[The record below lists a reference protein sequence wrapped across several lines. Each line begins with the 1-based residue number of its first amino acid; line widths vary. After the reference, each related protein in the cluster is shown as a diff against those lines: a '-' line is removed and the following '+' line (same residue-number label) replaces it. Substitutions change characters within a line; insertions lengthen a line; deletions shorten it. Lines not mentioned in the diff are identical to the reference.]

1 MRECVNALVKKNRIF
16 APEIEQHMTK
26 EELFDII
33 ASNES
38 FRIELTTS
46 TGNMDKF
53 QEAICAFAN
62 DMPGSHKI
70 K

>member
-1 MRECVNALVKKNRIF
+1 
-16 APEIEQHMTK
+16 MTK
-26 EELFDII
+26 EELQKII
-33 ASNES
+33 AIDEG

-62 DMPGSHKI
+62 DMPGSGK
-70 K
+70 KGYPADWCL